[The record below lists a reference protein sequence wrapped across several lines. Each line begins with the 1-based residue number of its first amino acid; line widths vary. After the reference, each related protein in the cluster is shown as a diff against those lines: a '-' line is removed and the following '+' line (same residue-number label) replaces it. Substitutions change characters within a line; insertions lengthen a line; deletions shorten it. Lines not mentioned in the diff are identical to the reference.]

1 MRPTVV
7 NSNKLLFFTKKHR
20 LSINAVN
27 KIVKVGKIKTPTDR
41 FYVF

>member
-1 MRPTVV
+1 MRPTVA
-7 NSNKLLFFTKKHR
+7 NILPKKHR